1 MPSFTPRRV
10 SFVMWALLVIGS
22 VPVIAVSARWVLAP
36 MLRSVERLSVD
47 RQYSVLDLAYF
58 FLMFSAASMVLRNFF
73 LGSEGWEAI
82 VAMML
87 VLPFVAAIWWL
98 ALSCLNGRGVRGALR
113 RAVFSILAVP
123 VAFIGPIV
131 VIGATVA
138 LALRPFLRPRGAF
151 SNRLL
156 GDATGQLLA
165 LAVLLGALALLALSR
180 LASTWVARAAI
191 DQHGERFAPA
201 VPITTNLADDA
212 VQA

>member
-1 MPSFTPRRV
+1 
-10 SFVMWALLVIGS
+10 MWALLVIGS
-22 VPVIAVSARWVLAP
+22 VPVIAVAARWVLAP

-98 ALSCLNGRGVRGALR
+98 ALSCLNGRGVRGPLR

-131 VIGATVA
+131 VIGATVT
-138 LALRPFLRPRGAF
+138 LLLRPFMRPRGAF

-156 GDATGQLLA
+156 GDAAGQWLA
-165 LAVLLGALALLALSR
+165 LGVLLGALALLALSR
-180 LASTWVARAAI
+180 LTSAWVARAAI
-191 DQHGERFAPA
+191 EQHGEPFDTASPPA
-201 VPITTNLADDA
+201 AQLLADDA

>member
-1 MPSFTPRRV
+1 
-10 SFVMWALLVIGS
+10 MWILLVIGS

-36 MLRSVERLSVD
+36 MLRSVERQSVD

-58 FLMFSAASMVLRNFF
+58 FLMFSAASMVLRNIF
-73 LGSEGWEAI
+73 LGSDGWEAI

-98 ALSCLNGRGVRGALR
+98 ALSCLNGRGVRGPLR

-123 VAFIGPIV
+123 VAFVGPIV

-138 LALRPFLRPRGAF
+138 LLLRPFMRPRGAF

-165 LAVLLGALALLALSR
+165 LGVLLGALGLLALSR
-180 LASTWVARAAI
+180 FASAWVARAAI
-191 DQHGERFAPA
+191 EQHIEQHGEQFAPSA
-201 VPITTNLADDA
+201 SGAPLLADDA